1 MKDKESLFLISLLI
15 LIKIYL
21 IIKEMHSL
29 RLRIFPQIL
38 KVLKINRRQDKTL
51 FVIHLIV
58 NKIVVETNQ
67 SKKKQQKHLSRF
79 LPSSC
84 LKR

>member
-1 MKDKESLFLISLLI
+1 
-15 LIKIYL
+15 
-21 IIKEMHSL
+21 MHSL

-67 SKKKQQKHLSRF
+67 SKKKQQQTSFKILTIF
-79 LPSSC
+79 M
-84 LKR
+84 LKALKNKYFIKVVCKD